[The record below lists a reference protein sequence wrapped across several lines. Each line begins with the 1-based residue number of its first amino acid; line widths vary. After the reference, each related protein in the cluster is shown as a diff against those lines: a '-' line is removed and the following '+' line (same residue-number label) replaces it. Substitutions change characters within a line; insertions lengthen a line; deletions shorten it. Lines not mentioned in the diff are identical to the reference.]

1 MNAEPDTPR
10 AGAKPQSHERS
21 TNGSYRWMYAIATA
35 AALWLL
41 TSGCSETAAAN
52 QPLLPGHQYIVGIDL
67 SASRS
72 KQAVD
77 ESRRLLDD
85 LVETKLA
92 NGDQLVILE
101 MYGGATSS
109 EHQWMDT
116 VPSVRLPGKVSPIDR
131 NKLDEFRQEAHQVV
145 DAIFKAASA
154 TKIESTDILG
164 TLNRAGD
171 YAKAS
176 GGRRSTVVLLSDMEN
191 STGEVE
197 MARAVPAHAWIAA
210 RKTANR
216 LPDLSRTCVVVSGAS
231 GTTAHGARMREFWI
245 DYLGEAGADVAPTNY
260 REFIPVASEV
270 HC

>member
-1 MNAEPDTPR
+1 MTELHTPTE
-10 AGAKPQSHERS
+10 GAKRRREVRLTDKSRLI
-21 TNGSYRWMYAIATA
+21 YAIATA
-35 AALWLL
+35 AALWMMS
-41 TSGCSETAAAN
+41 SGCSETAGAN
-52 QPLLPGHQYIVGIDL
+52 QPMLPGHQYIVGIDL

-101 MYGGATSS
+101 MYGGVTSS

-116 VPSVRLPGKVSPIDR
+116 VPSVRSPGKTSPIDR
-131 NKLDEFRQEAHQVV
+131 NRLEEFKQEAHQVV
-145 DAIFKAASA
+145 DAVFKAAA
-154 TKIESTDILG
+154 TTKIESTDIFG

-191 STGEVE
+191 STADVE
-197 MARAVPAHAWIAA
+197 MAHAVPAHAWIAE
-210 RKTANR
+210 RKAANR

-231 GTTAHGARMREFWI
+231 GTTAHGARIRQFWL
-245 DYLGEAGADVAPTNY
+245 DYLGAAGAELPPANY

>member
-1 MNAEPDTPR
+1 MKTF
-10 AGAKPQSHERS
+10 
-21 TNGSYRWMYAIATA
+21 YAVATA
-35 AALWLL
+35 AALWIM
-41 TSGCSETAAAN
+41 TSGCSETAGAK
-52 QPLLPGHQYIVGIDL
+52 QSMLPAHQYIVGIDL

-72 KQAVD
+72 KQSVD

-116 VPSVRLPGKVSPIDR
+116 VPGARLPGKTSPLDR
-131 NKLDEFRQEAHQVV
+131 NRLEEFKQEAHQVV
-145 DAIFKAASA
+145 DAVFKAAST

-176 GGRRSTVVLLSDMEN
+176 GGRRSTVILLSDMEN
-191 STGEVE
+191 STADVE
-197 MARAVPAHAWIAA
+197 MAHAIPPHTWVAA
-210 RKTANR
+210 RKAANR
-216 LPDLSRTCVVVSGAS
+216 LPDLSQTCVVISGAS
-231 GTTAHGARMREFWI
+231 GTTAHGARIREFWF
-245 DYLGEAGADVAPTNY
+245 DYLSAAGAELPQANY

>member
-1 MNAEPDTPR
+1 
-10 AGAKPQSHERS
+10 
-21 TNGSYRWMYAIATA
+21 MYAIATA
-35 AALWLL
+35 AALWMM
-41 TSGCSETAAAN
+41 TSGCSETAGAK
-52 QPLLPGHQYIVGIDL
+52 QPMLPGQQYIVGIDL

-116 VPSVRLPGKVSPIDR
+116 VPSVRLPGKISPIDR
-131 NKLDEFRQEAHQVV
+131 KKLDEFKQEAHEVV
-145 DAIFKAASA
+145 DAIFKAGAT

-164 TLNRAGD
+164 SLNRASD
-171 YAKAS
+171 YTKAS
-176 GGRRSTVVLLSDMEN
+176 AGRRSTVVLLSDMEN

-197 MARAVPAHAWIAA
+197 MAHAVPAHTWIAS
-210 RKTANR
+210 RKAANR
-216 LPDLSRTCVVVSGAS
+216 LPDLTRMCVVVSGAS
-231 GTTAHGARMREFWI
+231 GTTAHGARIREFWF
-245 DYLGEAGADVAPTNY
+245 DYLGEAGAELPPANY